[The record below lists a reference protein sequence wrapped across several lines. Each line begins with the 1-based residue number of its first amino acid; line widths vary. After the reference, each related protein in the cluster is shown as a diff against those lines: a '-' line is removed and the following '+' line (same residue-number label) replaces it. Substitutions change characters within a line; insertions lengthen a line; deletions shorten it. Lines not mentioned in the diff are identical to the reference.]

1 MHALATSEE
10 RGHEF
15 EGEQGWIYRMVWGR
29 KGNGEML

>member
-15 EGEQGWIYRMVWGR
+15 EGEQGWSGGR